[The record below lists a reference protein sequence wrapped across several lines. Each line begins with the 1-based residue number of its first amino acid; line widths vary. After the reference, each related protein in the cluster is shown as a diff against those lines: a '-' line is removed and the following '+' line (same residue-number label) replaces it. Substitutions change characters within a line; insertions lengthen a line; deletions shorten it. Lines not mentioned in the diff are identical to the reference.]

1 MFDAWKEVETK
12 LYIIP
17 NWWNCSWWC
26 IQWYKYKRYKNK
38 NKKHPNISWPKRRL
52 DLQYLHILVN
62 FKALRVSSNIADVSL
77 ASTTG
82 RGNRV
87 KSPTGLWSKMLI
99 RPKKMEQQ
107 HEWTHMYI
115 EYIYEYICSKNIWK
129 HTISHVQEKNTHTHA
144 RLKSRKVPQS
154 SYHNLE
160 VLNSGFG
167 WEILKGIPKHPLFF
181 YKTWEIGW

>member
-62 FKALRVSSNIADVSL
+62 FKALRVSSNMADVSL

-129 HTISHVQEKNTHTHA
+129 HTISHVQEKKNTHTHTRA
-144 RLKSRKVPQS
+144 PEVKESATELLPQFGGAE
-154 SYHNLE
+154 L
-160 VLNSGFG
+160 GFWVG
-167 WEILKGIPKHPLFF
+167 KFKRDSQTPPFF
-181 YKTWEIGW
+181 